1 MPAGL
6 IAAAVRTIVNLGS
19 FGQQFV
25 GVNDPKFTN
34 PEYLAA
40 SATGMA
46 SDGLTA
52 VFGQTWVPQALAK
65 RVGHSQLTS
74 LASSKA
80 AQGASAILWTINIV
94 EVLETLMGFGPPAEG
109 DELLVGSTQFAKA
122 QAQLG
127 SALPDNSWQGS
138 ASYAYASQNTALQNR
153 GQALAELDVKFAA
166 LVKDQAE
173 WATHGRLGIAI
184 LKNLL
189 LATFAVEM
197 ALMFAVPAG
206 PAMARSFGFT
216 VSGLGIAIAMGLLS
230 TVLTYSVE
238 NSKKADVLT
247 ANYQDL
253 TPDPY
258 QGADPSMPMA
268 ANMPASAESTIS
280 SFAASGTAFTA
291 EAAGSL
297 GRASGAADESAFY
310 SAAAD
315 EAVPLE
321 DAPSATSAF
330 TMPTLA
336 QLMAISG
343 QGAKFSGH
351 VSQHANLANQAMG
364 QVQQVASMAQQG
376 KGTAPAEDTAQTEAT
391 TVEDVEGA
399 GADSAGAA
407 AGRAPIEAAAAD
419 TPPAQQ
425 PIFAQQ
431 VV

>member
-197 ALMFAVPAG
+197 A
-206 PAMARSFGFT
+206 
-216 VSGLGIAIAMGLLS
+216 
-230 TVLTYSVE
+230 
-238 NSKKADVLT
+238 
-247 ANYQDL
+247 
-253 TPDPY
+253 
-258 QGADPSMPMA
+258 
-268 ANMPASAESTIS
+268 
-280 SFAASGTAFTA
+280 
-291 EAAGSL
+291 
-297 GRASGAADESAFY
+297 
-310 SAAAD
+310 
-315 EAVPLE
+315 
-321 DAPSATSAF
+321 
-330 TMPTLA
+330 
-336 QLMAISG
+336 
-343 QGAKFSGH
+343 
-351 VSQHANLANQAMG
+351 
-364 QVQQVASMAQQG
+364 
-376 KGTAPAEDTAQTEAT
+376 
-391 TVEDVEGA
+391 
-399 GADSAGAA
+399 
-407 AGRAPIEAAAAD
+407 
-419 TPPAQQ
+419 
-425 PIFAQQ
+425 
-431 VV
+431 